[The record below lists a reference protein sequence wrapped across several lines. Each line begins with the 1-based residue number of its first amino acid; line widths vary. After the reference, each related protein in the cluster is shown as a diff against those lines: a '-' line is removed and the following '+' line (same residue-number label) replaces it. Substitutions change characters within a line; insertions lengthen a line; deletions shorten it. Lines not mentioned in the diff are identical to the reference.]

1 MPRAL
6 AMPPRSV
13 FRGNVPENDIVV
25 AENYIDDFIA
35 IIDMKKAKRK
45 RRTMKTK
52 TDAKVTNTM
61 TGKKSMQRRAA
72 AQWRLLLTR
81 SEEKPQSRSN
91 LRGLLQ
97 RARKDMLDES

>member
-45 RRTMKTK
+45 RRTMKAK

-72 AQWRLLLTR
+72 GGNANA
-81 SEEKPQSRSN
+81 K
-91 LRGLLQ
+91 RGT
-97 RARKDMLDES
+97 AEAGTAEAAVAASVDKE